1 MCQVAKFR
9 AAHEIGHD
17 GPMSQRPPRADAR
30 RLALARLIS
39 IAGNMAAA
47 IALAAVMWE
56 RTHSSA
62 WVAAGA
68 LSTSLVAGTITPITG
83 ALADRYDRRR
93 VMIGSDLLA
102 AVAYGLLAALVA
114 LHAPPATLLIAAALG
129 AIMESPFVP
138 ASRAALPN
146 LVSDEDVP
154 WANGLL
160 GQVSG
165 LSAALGPLT
174 GGALTGL
181 LSGSVALGFNAVT
194 FVVSAWLVRSIRRSF
209 AAEGVQTHPSRRSM
223 VREGFAVVRRTPIVR
238 GVIVSGFVAFIG
250 VGFVIAANPALAD
263 REGAGP
269 IGLGALWAGWG
280 VGTILGATVAPRLL
294 RPGRELPVVI
304 VGFLLQGVALGA
316 AAVLPFWFVVV
327 SQSLGGIGSGLADPA
342 RQTLIQRTV
351 ADHLRGRVIAVM
363 EAAGWMSF
371 AISLVAAGLLV
382 DVIGLR
388 ESYALASML
397 FLAGTALLATL
408 RDRGPTVAQPTIPGL
423 NQER

>member
-1 MCQVAKFR
+1 
-9 AAHEIGHD
+9 
-17 GPMSQRPPRADAR
+17 
-30 RLALARLIS
+30 
-39 IAGNMAAA
+39 MAAG
-47 IALAAVMWE
+47 IALAAVMWQ

-68 LSTSLVAGTITPITG
+68 LSTSLVAGTVTPITG
-83 ALADRYDRRR
+83 ALADRYDRRS

-102 AVAYGLLAALVA
+102 AVVYSILAVLVA
-114 LHAPPATLLIAAALG
+114 VHAPPATFLVAAAVG
-129 AIMESPFVP
+129 AIVESPFVP

-146 LVSDEDVP
+146 LVSDADVP

-174 GGALTGL
+174 GGALTGF
-181 LSGSVALGFNAVT
+181 LSGSVALAFNAVT
-194 FVVSAWLVRSIRRSF
+194 FLISAWLVRSIRRSF
-209 AAEGVQTHPSRRSM
+209 SGGGVQAQTSRRSM
-223 VREGFAVVRRTPIVR
+223 VREGFGVVRRTPIVR
-238 GVIVSGFVAFIG
+238 GVIISGFVAFIG

-263 REGAGP
+263 HEGAGP

-280 VGTILGATVAPRLL
+280 IGTILGATLAPNFL
-294 RPGRELPVVI
+294 RPDRELPVVI
-304 VGFLLQGVALGA
+304 IGFTLQGLALGA
-316 AAVLPFWFVVV
+316 AAILPFWFVVA

-342 RQTLIQRTV
+342 RHTLIQRTV

-388 ESYALASML
+388 ESYALASTL
-397 FLAGTALLATL
+397 FLAGTALLVSL
-408 RDRGPTVAQPTIPGL
+408 RGRGTTTVQPETS
-423 NQER
+423 

>member
-1 MCQVAKFR
+1 MANWPIFDST
-9 AAHEIGHD
+9 AEIGHN
-17 GPMSQRPPRADAR
+17 GAMSQRPPRADAR

-39 IAGNMAAA
+39 MAGNMAAG

-68 LSTSLVAGTITPITG
+68 LSTSLVAGIVTPITG

-102 AVAYGLLAALVA
+102 AVAFGLLAGLVA
-114 LHAPPATLLIAAALG
+114 VDAPPATFLVAAAIG
-129 AIMESPFVP
+129 AVMESPFVP

-146 LVSDEDVP
+146 LVTDEDVP

-165 LSAALGPLT
+165 LSAAVGPLA
-174 GGALTGL
+174 GGALTGF

-194 FVVSAWLVRSIRRSF
+194 FVASAWLVHSIRRSF
-209 AAEGVQTHPSRRSM
+209 SGDAAAAHASRRSM
-223 VREGFAVVRRTPIVR
+223 VREGFGVVRRTPLVR

-263 REGAGP
+263 QEGAGP

-280 VGTILGATVAPRLL
+280 IGTIIGATLAPRFLQ
-294 RPGRELPVVI
+294 PERELAIVI
-304 VGFLLQGVALGA
+304 IGFTLQGLALGA
-316 AAVLPFWFVVV
+316 AAVLPFWFVVA
-327 SQSLGGIGSGLADPA
+327 SQSLGGIGGGLADPA
-342 RQTLIQRTV
+342 RHTLIQRTV

-388 ESYALASML
+388 ESYALASAL
-397 FLAGTALLATL
+397 FLVGTLLLVALRGRATN
-408 RDRGPTVAQPTIPGL
+408 VAQP
-423 NQER
+423 ERS